1 MTYSI
6 LMIVGILLLDQTT
19 KYFAQNNLQ
28 YLDTIPLIQDVFHLT
43 YRRNTGAA
51 FSILRDKQTLLIGTT
66 SIIIIILIWY
76 LGKIKNDSDAALLRL
91 PLGFIIGG
99 AIGNLIDRIR
109 LNYVIDF
116 FDFNL
121 INYPVFNIADIF
133 IVIGTFLL
141 AYAIL
146 FKKVEI

>member
-1 MTYSI
+1 MIYSI
-6 LMIVGILLLDQTT
+6 LMIFGIVIVDQAT
-19 KYFAQNNLQ
+19 KYFAQNHLQ
-28 YLDTIPLIQDVFHLT
+28 YVDTIPLIQDVFHLT

-51 FSILRDKQTLLIGTT
+51 FSIMRDKQTLLIAMT

-76 LGKIKNDSDAALLRL
+76 LLKITDDSDVVLLKI
-91 PLGFIIGG
+91 PLTFIIGG
-99 AIGNLIDRIR
+99 ALGNLIDRIK

-133 IVIGTFLL
+133 IVVGTFLL
-141 AYAIL
+141 AYAVI